1 MIKQTLKLSLCSV
14 YAKSMNGIIPDQYN
28 VENRLNQLE
37 RMYKPTL
44 PYPPQPTQPNMTVDW
59 VKNVDGVSSY
69 PVKFGGSVLL
79 IDPQSNMMYL
89 KVVDYIGTVKI
100 SAYSFKEVNMPNA
113 QEQQNAE
120 VGALSERIATLEKII
135 ISMTQK
141 DGANVQQNNGT
152 TTTQDNTS
160 DGATVFPTAETPK
173 QRGVTTHG

>member
-1 MIKQTLKLSLCSV
+1 MIKQTLKLSSLLV
-14 YAKSMNGIIPDQYN
+14 YVKSMNGIIPDQYN

-44 PYPPQPTQPNMTVDW
+44 PYPPQPTQPSITVDW

-79 IDPQSNMMYL
+79 IDPQANMMYL

-113 QEQQNAE
+113 QAGQNAE
-120 VGALSERIATLEKII
+120 VGALSERIAILEKII
-135 ISMTQK
+135 INMTQK
-141 DGANVQQNNGT
+141 EGNNVQSTNGT
-152 TTTQDNTS
+152 ASAKTPDNTS
-160 DGATVFPTAETPK
+160 NGATVFPTAETPE
-173 QRGVTTHG
+173 QR

>member
-1 MIKQTLKLSLCSV
+1 MIKQTLKLSSLLV
-14 YAKSMNGIIPDQYN
+14 YVKSMNGIIPDQYN

-44 PYPPQPTQPNMTVDW
+44 PYPPQPTQPSITVDW

-79 IDPQSNMMYL
+79 IDPQANMMYL

-113 QEQQNAE
+113 QAGQNAE

-135 ISMTQK
+135 ISITQK
-141 DGANVQQNNGT
+141 EGANVQSTNAT
-152 TTTQDNTS
+152 TTTKSQDNSTN
-160 DGATVFPTAETPK
+160 GATILPTTETHE
-173 QRGVTTHG
+173 QQ

>member
-1 MIKQTLKLSLCSV
+1 MIKQTLKLSSLLV
-14 YAKSMNGIIPDQYN
+14 YVKSMNGIIPDQYN

-44 PYPPQPTQPNMTVDW
+44 PYPPQPTQPSITVDW

-79 IDPQSNMMYL
+79 IDPQANMMYL

-113 QEQQNAE
+113 QAGQNAE

-135 ISMTQK
+135 ISITQK
-141 DGANVQQNNGT
+141 EGANVQSTNGAASAKTSDNTSNGT
-152 TTTQDNTS
+152 T
-160 DGATVFPTAETPK
+160 VCPTAETPE
-173 QRGVTTHG
+173 QR